1 MIYFLVT
8 TSLFND
14 CNIRKAQYINGIS
27 TLINIIE
34 KKNIENYKVIIIE
47 NNGERHTILNE
58 LGEVFYTNNNSL
70 PKINRGYKELQDI
83 FDCINHYKINDD
95 DFIVKI
101 TGRYILHSNSEF
113 MEAIKNYN
121 YDCIIKYGNFCS
133 PVNYKMGECI
143 TGLIGMRTK
152 YVKQIELPEEELNV
166 ECNWAKIANTI
177 ENIHMVDKLGIYM
190 CPASN
195 NYFFI

>member
-14 CNIRKAQYINGIS
+14 CNIRKSQYINGIS

-34 KKNIENYKVIIIE
+34 KKNIENYKIIIIE

-58 LGEVFYTNNNSL
+58 LGDVFYTNNNSL

-83 FDCINHYKINDD
+83 FDCINHYKINDN

-101 TGRYILHSNSEF
+101 TGRYILDYNSEL
-113 MEAIKNYN
+113 MEAIKNSN
-121 YDCIIKYGNFCS
+121 YDCIIKYGHFYS
-133 PVNYKMGECI
+133 PVSYKMGECV

-152 YVKQIELPEEELNV
+152 YVKQIELPDEELNV

-177 ENIHMVDKLGIYM
+177 ENIHIVDKLGIYM

-195 NYFFI
+195 DYFFI